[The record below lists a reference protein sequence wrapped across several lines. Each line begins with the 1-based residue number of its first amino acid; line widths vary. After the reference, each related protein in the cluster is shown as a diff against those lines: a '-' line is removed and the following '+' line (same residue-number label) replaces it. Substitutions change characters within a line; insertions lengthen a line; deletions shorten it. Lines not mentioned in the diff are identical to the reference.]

1 MRKFLSTAAA
11 LLVMITCL
19 LTAVDTMCFMHPFY
33 SYEYKKGAQAEKIGM
48 SDEGLMD
55 ATVTLL
61 DYLQDKRDDILV
73 STEVNGTMREVYNE
87 RETKHMVDVKK
98 LYQNAITARN
108 LMAVAAAVILIA
120 LYFMNKNSYFTFL
133 WDGWKNA
140 ALLMGLFVLFI
151 AIWCIVDF
159 NAFWTQFH
167 QTFFDNDLW
176 LLDPNTSIMIN
187 MFPES
192 FFFDIVASIIIV
204 LVIVC
209 GLITWLL
216 SFMKKKECL
225 A

>member
-1 MRKFLSTAAA
+1 
-11 LLVMITCL
+11 
-19 LTAVDTMCFMHPFY
+19 
-33 SYEYKKGAQAEKIGM
+33 
-48 SDEGLMD
+48 
-55 ATVTLL
+55 
-61 DYLQDKRDDILV
+61 
-73 STEVNGTMREVYNE
+73 
-87 RETKHMVDVKK
+87 
-98 LYQNAITARN
+98 
-108 LMAVAAAVILIA
+108 
-120 LYFMNKNSYFTFL
+120 MNKKYYFTFL

>member
-1 MRKFLSTAAA
+1 MRKFLSTVAA
-11 LLVMITCL
+11 LLVMITSL
-19 LTAVDTMCFMHPFY
+19 LTAGDTMCFMHPFY

-61 DYLQDKRDDILV
+61 DYLQDKRDGILV

-108 LMAVAAAVILIA
+108 LMAAAAAVILIA
-120 LYFMNKNSYFTFL
+120 LYFMNKKSYFTFL